1 MKVNATPRTTT
12 RTLQLR
18 GQDLRVGIRP
28 GSRSGTPLLLCSG
41 IGISFEVFDLL
52 VDALDSDIEIIRVDV
67 PGVGG
72 SPDRL
77 IPYSFPELA
86 SLLAAVLDQLG
97 YPEVD
102 VLGFSWGGALA
113 QQFAIQCRNR
123 CRRLILISTSTGMLS
138 IPGSP
143 EALTRM
149 LTPQSITADNAAS
162 LLYDEIGP
170 HGDEV
175 RRLFRNTQI
184 AASGLGYLYQLVAM
198 SCWTSLP
205 FLALIRQ
212 PTLVIGGD
220 ADPIVPVA
228 NARLLANLIP
238 HAVLHTFPGGHIE
251 PLASPGEFSRLI
263 SGFLLGGIDAPEG
276 FVPRS

>member
-1 MKVNATPRTTT
+1 VKVNAKPRTTT
-12 RTLQLR
+12 RTLNLC
-18 GQDLRVGIRP
+18 GQDVRVGIRP
-28 GSRSGTPLLLCSG
+28 GSGSGTPLLLCSG

-52 VDALDSDIEIIRVDV
+52 VDALDPDIEIIRVDV

-77 IPYSFPELA
+77 LPYSFPELA
-86 SLLAAVLDQLG
+86 GLIAAILDRLG
-97 YPEVD
+97 YAKVD

-113 QQFAIQCRNR
+113 QQFAVQHRDR
-123 CRRLILISTSTGMLS
+123 CRRLILVSTSTGMLS

-143 EALTRM
+143 DALSRM
-149 LTPQSITADNAAS
+149 LTPQSITADDAAS
-162 LLYDEIGP
+162 LLYDEVGL

-205 FLALIRQ
+205 FLRLIRQ

-228 NARLLANLIP
+228 NARLLADLIP
-238 HAVLHTFPGGHIE
+238 HALLHTFAGGHIE
-251 PLASPGEFSRLI
+251 PLASPAEFSAMI
-263 SGFLLGGIDAPEG
+263 SGFLTSEVTSIVG
-276 FVPRS
+276 

>member
-1 MKVNATPRTTT
+1 M
-12 RTLQLR
+12 
-18 GQDLRVGIRP
+18 GIRP
-28 GSRSGTPLLLCSG
+28 GRGRGTPLLLCSG

-52 VDALDSDIEIIRVDV
+52 VDSLDPDIEVIRVDV

-77 IPYSFPELA
+77 LPYSFPELA
-86 SLLAAVLDQLG
+86 RLLAVVLDRLG
-97 YPEVD
+97 HARVD

-113 QQFAIQCRNR
+113 QQFAVQCRDR
-123 CRRLILISTSTGMLS
+123 CRRLILVSTSTGMLS

-143 EALTRM
+143 EVLARM
-149 LTPQSITADNAAS
+149 VTPQNLTAQDAAG
-162 LLYDEIGP
+162 LLYDEVGL

-205 FLALIRQ
+205 FLSLIRQ

-228 NARLLANLIP
+228 NARLLADLIP
-238 HAVLHTFPGGHIE
+238 HAVLHTFAGGHIE
-251 PLASPGEFSRLI
+251 PLASPAEFSRLI
-263 SGFLLGGIDAPEG
+263 SAFLTMQAAMPVGSVRESA
-276 FVPRS
+276 

>member
-1 MKVNATPRTTT
+1 VKVNATPRTTT
-12 RTLQLR
+12 RTLNLC
-18 GQDLRVGIRP
+18 GQDVRVGIRP
-28 GSRSGTPLLLCSG
+28 GNRSGTPLLLCSG

-52 VDALDSDIEIIRVDV
+52 VDALDPALEIIRVDV

-86 SLLAAVLDQLG
+86 GLLLAMLDRLG
-97 YPEVD
+97 YDKVD

-113 QQFAIQCRNR
+113 QQFAVQCRER
-123 CRRLILISTSTGMLS
+123 CRRLILVSTSTGMLS

-143 EALTRM
+143 EVLSRM
-149 LTPQSITADNAAS
+149 LTPQSITVADAAS
-162 LLYDEIGP
+162 LLYDEVGL

-175 RRLFRNTQI
+175 RRLFRKTQI

-205 FLALIRQ
+205 FLQLIRQ

-228 NARLLANLIP
+228 NARLLADLIP
-238 HAVLHTFPGGHIE
+238 HAVLHTFAGGHLE
-251 PLASPGEFSRLI
+251 PLASPGEFSKLI
-263 SGFLLGGIDAPEG
+263 SVFLTSEVSAPAG
-276 FVPRS
+276 AGR

>member
-1 MKVNATPRTTT
+1 VKVNATSRTTI
-12 RTLQLR
+12 RTLQFC
-18 GQDLRVGIRP
+18 GQDVRVGIRP
-28 GSRSGTPLLLCSG
+28 GHGSGTPLLLCSG

-52 VDALDSDIEIIRVDV
+52 VDALDPDLEIIRVDV

-77 IPYSFPELA
+77 LPYSFPELA
-86 SLLAAVLDQLG
+86 GLLATILDRLG
-97 YPEVD
+97 HDKVD

-113 QQFAIQCRNR
+113 QQFAVQCPDR
-123 CRRLILISTSTGMLS
+123 CRRLILVSTSTGMLS

-143 EALTRM
+143 EALSRM
-149 LTPQSITADNAAS
+149 LTPQNMTANDAAS
-162 LLYDEIGP
+162 LFYDEVGV

-175 RRLFRNTQI
+175 RRLFRKTQI

-205 FLALIRQ
+205 FLQLIRQ

-228 NARLLANLIP
+228 NARLLAKLIP
-238 HAVLHTFPGGHIE
+238 HAVLHTFAGGHIE
-251 PLASPGEFSRLI
+251 PLASPAKFSKLI
-263 SGFLLGGIDAPEG
+263 SVFLTSKVSASAGAA
-276 FVPRS
+276 R

>member
-12 RTLQLR
+12 RTLNLC
-18 GQDLRVGIRP
+18 GQDVRVGIRP
-28 GSRSGTPLLLCSG
+28 GNRPGTPLLLCSG

-52 VDALDSDIEIIRVDV
+52 VDALDPDLEIIRVDV

-86 SLLAAVLDQLG
+86 GLLAAMLDRLG
-97 YPEVD
+97 YDKVD

-113 QQFAIQCRNR
+113 QQFAVQCRER
-123 CRRLILISTSTGMLS
+123 CRRLILVSTSTGMLS

-143 EALTRM
+143 EVLSRM
-149 LTPQSITADNAAS
+149 LTPQGITVADAAS
-162 LLYDEIGP
+162 LLYDEVGL

-175 RRLFRNTQI
+175 RRLFRKTQI

-205 FLALIRQ
+205 FLQLIRQ

-228 NARLLANLIP
+228 NARLLADLIP
-238 HAVLHTFPGGHIE
+238 HAVLHTFAGGHLE
-251 PLASPGEFSRLI
+251 PLASPGGFSKLI
-263 SGFLLGGIDAPEG
+263 SVFLTSEVVAPAAAG
-276 FVPRS
+276 R